1 MWLRCGKL
9 AFIAFIVT
17 ALTSDIGFLSVLSVL
32 SGKTGAFAAQGLRLP
47 RRHIKTV
54 TPRNDRQRDP

>member
-1 MWLRCGKL
+1 MLYPVKPCGAAFMWLRCGKL

-32 SGKTGAFAAQGLRLP
+32 SGKNIAF
-47 RRHIKTV
+47 IKTV
-54 TPRNDRQRDP
+54 V